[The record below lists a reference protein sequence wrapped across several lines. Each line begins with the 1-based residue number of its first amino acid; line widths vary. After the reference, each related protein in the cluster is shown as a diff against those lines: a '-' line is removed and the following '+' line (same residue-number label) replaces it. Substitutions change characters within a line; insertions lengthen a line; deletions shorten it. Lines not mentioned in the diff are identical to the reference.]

1 MRVINTNL
9 PRQDRAEIQLH
20 LDSLNGIIGLPDL
33 NQMSVLV
40 AFNDG
45 TAVYKLDAASL
56 PRVLAKLGE
65 LVSHQLPSPT
75 SPTLPS
81 VAPSVKAACTFF
93 GIALPA
99 APTGSL
105 DVADSGIDRP

>member
-1 MRVINTNL
+1 MKVVNAQI
-9 PRQDRAEIQLH
+9 PREDRAEVQAALGA
-20 LDSLNGIIGLPDL
+20 LNQILGTPDL
-33 NQMSVLV
+33 HQMNVLV

-56 PRVLAKLGE
+56 ARVLAKLGE

-75 SPTLPS
+75 SPALPS
-81 VAPSVKAACTFF
+81 IAPSVKAACEFF
-93 GIALPA
+93 GVTLPA

-105 DVADSGIDRP
+105 DVDDAGIPRP